1 MILNKLKNL
10 NYLLIFILILL
21 SFIGAV
27 GLYSAADGASD
38 PWANKHLIRFFI
50 FLLLAILIS
59 LIDIKLLY
67 KYSYFL
73 FIMFL
78 LLLLSVEIIG
88 VLGKGASR
96 WIHVFGYS
104 IQPSELIKVFIIL
117 ALSKFYHDLR
127 FEKIGNPLFIIF
139 PLLIIFLPAILV
151 VLQPDLG
158 TAISIIVL
166 GIAVLFSSGIRIWKF
181 VLGIIISLASIPLLW
196 NIIKPYQ
203 QNRIISFL
211 NPESDPLGQGYQ
223 LIQSKIALGS
233 GGLTGKGF
241 LKGTQSYL
249 EYLPEKQTDFI
260 FTLIGEEFGFLGTIF
275 IILLFIFVI
284 SICYYVGIKSIHVFG
299 RIMAIGIGTN
309 LFIYVVMNIAMVS
322 GLMPVVGIPL
332 PLISYGGTAMLS
344 IMISM
349 GIILNIDLNYNIKK
363 LHNA

>member
-104 IQPSELIKVFIIL
+104 LQPSELIKVFIIL

-127 FEKIGNPLFIIF
+127 FH
-139 PLLIIFLPAILV
+139 
-151 VLQPDLG
+151 
-158 TAISIIVL
+158 
-166 GIAVLFSSGIRIWKF
+166 
-181 VLGIIISLASIPLLW
+181 LAF
-196 NIIKPYQ
+196 Y
-203 QNRIISFL
+203 
-211 NPESDPLGQGYQ
+211 
-223 LIQSKIALGS
+223 
-233 GGLTGKGF
+233 
-241 LKGTQSYL
+241 
-249 EYLPEKQTDFI
+249 
-260 FTLIGEEFGFLGTIF
+260 
-275 IILLFIFVI
+275 
-284 SICYYVGIKSIHVFG
+284 
-299 RIMAIGIGTN
+299 
-309 LFIYVVMNIAMVS
+309 
-322 GLMPVVGIPL
+322 
-332 PLISYGGTAMLS
+332 
-344 IMISM
+344 
-349 GIILNIDLNYNIKK
+349 
-363 LHNA
+363 